1 MDTEVVGTT
10 ETMDV
15 TPIETTEE
23 ITDIEPYEGESNS
36 MIPGALIGAGIVTAV
51 FFGGPKVA
59 KGVKKVAHSVKGKID
74 EALTKLKTKKSEDSE
89 ESNDHVVID
98 DVEDEKTK

>member
-1 MDTEVVGTT
+1 MDTEVVETT
-10 ETMDV
+10 ETMDE

-36 MIPGALIGAGIVTAV
+36 VVPAVMLGAGIATAV
-51 FFGGPKVA
+51 IVGGPKLI
-59 KGVKKVAHSVKGKID
+59 KGAKKVAHSVKGKID

>member
-1 MDTEVVGTT
+1 MDTEVVETT

-23 ITDIEPYEGESNS
+23 ITDIEPCEGENNS
-36 MIPGALIGAGIVTAV
+36 VVPAVMLGAGIATAV
-51 FFGGPKVA
+51 TYAAPKIA
-59 KGVKKVAHSVKGKID
+59 KGAKKVAHSVKGKID
-74 EALTKLKTKKSEDSE
+74 ECLTKLKTKKSEDSE

>member
-1 MDTEVVGTT
+1 MDTEVVETT
-10 ETMDV
+10 ETMDE

-36 MIPGALIGAGIVTAV
+36 MIPGALFGFGIATAAFV
-51 FFGGPKVA
+51 VGPKVA
-59 KGVKKVAHSVKGKID
+59 KGVKKGAHFVKGKID
-74 EALTKLKTKKSEDSE
+74 EGLMKLKTKKSEDSE
-89 ESNDHVVID
+89 GSNDHVVID

>member
-1 MDTEVVGTT
+1 MDTEVVETT

-36 MIPGALIGAGIVTAV
+36 MIPGAFLGFGIATTAFV
-51 FFGGPKVA
+51 VGPKIA
-59 KGVKKVAHSVKGKID
+59 KGVKKVAHFSKGKID
-74 EALTKLKTKKSEDSE
+74 EVLTKLKTKKSEDSE

-98 DVEDEKTK
+98 DVEDEKAK

>member
-1 MDTEVVGTT
+1 MDTEVVETT

-36 MIPGALIGAGIVTAV
+36 MIPGALIGAGSIVT
-51 FFGGPKVA
+51 
-59 KGVKKVAHSVKGKID
+59 
-74 EALTKLKTKKSEDSE
+74 
-89 ESNDHVVID
+89 
-98 DVEDEKTK
+98 

>member
-1 MDTEVVGTT
+1 MDTEVVETT
-10 ETMDV
+10 ETMDE

-36 MIPGALIGAGIVTAV
+36 VMPGVLGFAGGVLIAV
-51 FFGGPKVA
+51 AAPKIY
-59 KGVKKVAHSVKGKID
+59 KGVKKGAHFVKGKID
-74 EALTKLKTKKSEDSE
+74 EGLTKLKTKKSEDSE

>member
-1 MDTEVVGTT
+1 MDTEVVETT

-36 MIPGALIGAGIVTAV
+36 MIPGALFGAGIATAV
-51 FFGGPKVA
+51 IVGGPKVA
-59 KGVKKVAHSVKGKID
+59 KGVKKVAHFAKGKID
-74 EALTKLKTKKSEDSE
+74 EVLTKLKTKKSKDSE

>member
-1 MDTEVVGTT
+1 MDTEVVETT

-36 MIPGALIGAGIVTAV
+36 VVPAVMLGAGIATAV
-51 FFGGPKVA
+51 IVGGPKIV
-59 KGVKKVAHSVKGKID
+59 KGVKKGAHFVKGKID
-74 EALTKLKTKKSEDSE
+74 EGLTKLKTKKSEDSE

>member
-1 MDTEVVGTT
+1 MDTEVVETT

-36 MIPGALIGAGIVTAV
+36 VAPGVVGFVGGLALAYAA
-51 FFGGPKVA
+51 PKIA
-59 KGVKKVAHSVKGKID
+59 KGAKKIAHSVKGKID